1 MNEAV
6 KFLKGTQAQF
16 ETLCAAGKYQAGAF
30 YLVIDDTAGA
40 TADSLGKPGRLYY
53 GVNSTNIAPVNQG
66 ITNVETTAKLPT
78 PNALNAGNF
87 YYVTND
93 NILCI
98 SNGKSWVQTNVDTTL
113 SPDTSSI
120 EVGSPAENKA
130 TITQVIADTAGN
142 SITQVHTLVGGEHVT
157 LDVDTANNTVTFK
170 VDGIDYKLQGSTEDV
185 STEDTTHQ
193 KLNITLKND
202 GIENDTGTTVTIIPD
217 DNLNFE
223 TVDANSNQY
232 KLTLNNKV
240 EDFTADS
247 TTEGFKFTV
256 TGSAVEGKEISQ
268 TINPLI
274 TYGVD
279 SPVSVHF
286 KDGEATLEVYTK
298 DEIDNLNRTLN
309 AMVYRGAI
317 TKIANGVFTFE
328 NTDYN
333 TSNLHNGDVF
343 IYNDANESLY
353 NGYKVRQG
361 DLFIASG
368 EEDANGLIPS
378 DKLTWVYVPSADEPL
393 VEIGDTLGANKS
405 NPNFSIFRG
414 LDDELLTFEIAT
426 DDSLETETTTTNKTK
441 VVTLKH
447 VAQKKTDATA
457 VSKTLEYG
465 SNDSIEIT
473 IQDPTEIDANGHVLQ
488 VTPKTYTLKD
498 THATIEAAPHVGSGN
513 TLTPA
518 IKVDKVD
525 TELAPIAIKSDT
537 LTIDCVNGSAS
548 EAAQINVELQWGSF

>member
-30 YLVIDDTAGA
+30 YLVIDDTTGA

-66 ITNVETTAKLPT
+66 ITNVETTTKLPT

-113 SPDTSSI
+113 SPETSSI

-130 TITQVIADTAGN
+130 TITQVIADTTGN

-170 VDGIDYKLQGSTEDV
+170 VDGIDYKLQGSIEDV

-202 GIENDTGTTVTIIPD
+202 GIENDVGTTVTIIPD

-223 TVDANSNQY
+223 TVNADSNQY

-247 TTEGFKFTV
+247 VAEGFKFTV

-279 SPVSVHF
+279 NPVSVQF
-286 KDGEATLEVYTK
+286 KAGEAILDVYTK
-298 DEIDNLNRTLN
+298 NEIDNLNRTLN

-317 TKIANGVFTFE
+317 TKIADGVFTFE

-368 EEDANGLIPS
+368 EEDANGLISS

-447 VAQKKTDATA
+447 IAQKKADAAA
-457 VSKTLEYG
+457 VSSTLEYG

-473 IQDPTEIDANGHVLQ
+473 IQDPTDIDANGHVLQ

-498 THATIEAAPHVGSGN
+498 THATIEGAPHVGSGN
-513 TLTPA
+513 TLTPV

-537 LTIDCVNGSAS
+537 LTIDCVNGSDS